1 MLFICFCSFIL
12 GEKMHFIPEGLYMYR
27 ISNLI
32 DGLTKDHQKG
42 FRSWPGNTNQWFD
55 TRVSLMGK
63 NL

>member
-1 MLFICFCSFIL
+1 
-12 GEKMHFIPEGLYMYR
+12 MHFIPEGFYMYR

-55 TRVSLMGK
+55 TRVSLIGK